1 MLSGKTITLIISGSI
16 AAYKS
21 AELVRELSK
30 VGAKVQVVMS
40 KAACEFISPLTLQT
54 LSGNKVTVDIFDP
67 QSEAEIGHI
76 ELADSADAVL
86 VAPATADLLAK
97 AAHGIADDIC
107 STILLASRSAI
118 IFAPAM
124 NVNMWENPLTQANV
138 KKLTEIGCRFVE
150 PGVGELACGWTGAG
164 RFAETE
170 DILDSLH
177 EALTPK
183 DLKGSRVLITAGPTR
198 EAIDPIRFVSNRST
212 GRMGFALARV
222 ARWRGAEVTLI
233 AGPTELPDPQGVNVQ
248 RVSSAQ
254 EMYEAVFEEAQR
266 QDTGINKTQFVFMAA
281 AITDHRP
288 VGASTTKI
296 KHDKSASYQLEME
309 PCVDVL
315 HELGARRERIEDASG
330 LTLKLIGF
338 NAETG
343 DEEHLI
349 ACAREKLDR
358 KNADL
363 MVGNFADDAF
373 GRDTNRIWLLER
385 GGRTEEVSTAEKHM
399 IAGRIIRA
407 ALRI

>member
-1 MLSGKTITLIISGSI
+1 MLSGKSITLIITGSI

-21 AELVRELSK
+21 AELVRELVK
-30 VGAKVQVVMS
+30 VGAKVRVVMS
-40 KAACEFISPLTLQT
+40 KAACEFISPLTMQT
-54 LSGNKVTVDIFDP
+54 LSGSPVTLNIFDP
-67 QSEAEIGHI
+67 QSEAEISHI

-86 VAPATADLLAK
+86 IAPATADAIAK
-97 AAHGIADDIC
+97 AAHGVADDIC
-107 STILLASRSAI
+107 STILLATRAPVL
-118 IFAPAM
+118 FAPAM
-124 NVNMWENPLTQANV
+124 NVNMWEHPLTQANV
-138 KKLTEIGCRFVE
+138 KTLSEIGCQFVE

-164 RFAETE
+164 RFAEIE
-170 DILDSLH
+170 NILDSLR
-177 EALTPK
+177 EALAPK

-233 AGPTELPDPQGVNVQ
+233 AGPTELPDPHGVSVL
-248 RVSSAQ
+248 RVTSAQ

-281 AITDHRP
+281 AVTDHRP
-288 VGASTTKI
+288 AGASDKKI
-296 KHDKSASYQLEME
+296 KHDKSASYQLQME

-315 HELGARRERIEDASG
+315 QELGTRREKIEDASG